1 MRHNPKA
8 PRQSVVIPSAQETA
22 LEWAGMADGL
32 VSDPN
37 SNIDPAGDLAR
48 HIEAERKERQRIET
62 ERQRAYD
69 RAFR

>member
-1 MRHNPKA
+1 MRRNPKA
-8 PRQSVVIPSAQETA
+8 PRQSLPIPSAQEIA
-22 LEWAGMADGL
+22 LEWAALADGL
-32 VSDPN
+32 EG
-37 SNIDPAGDLAR
+37 DPADDLAR